1 MLAGRNLVLTVAALT
16 AAVSSVSAVDFGAIQ
31 PNVILVFIDD
41 MGWADL
47 SCFGSRDA
55 TTPNIDRMAS
65 EGIAFEQFY
74 VNSPICS
81 PSRVAISTGQYPQR
95 WGITSYLASR
105 RKNAERGLANW
116 LDPAAPMLARSLKA
130 AGYATGHF
138 GKWHMGGQRDVAEA
152 PPIAAY
158 GFDASLTNFEGMGP
172 KLLPLTMKPGW
183 EKPGRIWADAERL
196 GGPVQWRQRS
206 TITGGF
212 VEAALGFI
220 KEAESGKIP
229 FYINLWP
236 DDVHSPFWPSVGNW
250 RDNKR
255 ELYCAVLEE
264 MDEQLGRLFDYV
276 RDRESLRDNTLV
288 LICSDNGHELG
299 AGQAGPLKGCK
310 THLYEGGIRSPLI
323 VWGPGVVE
331 KRAAGTRNKTSV
343 FAAIDLVPSLLRLT
357 GGEPP
362 AGVTYDGEE
371 LLGTLLGRTQTSRQ
385 APIFFSRPPDRKNFY
400 GFQEL
405 PDLALRQGRWKL
417 LCDYDGARPQLYD
430 LTLDIGESNN
440 LVENHPEVAEELR
453 RKVVGWYKST
463 NVVRTP

>member
-220 KEAESGKIP
+220 KEAEFGKIP

-343 FAAIDLVPSLLRLT
+343 FAAIDLVPSLLRLA

-453 RKVVGWYKST
+453 RKVVSWYKST

>member
-323 VWGPGVVE
+323 VWGPGVVD

-343 FAAIDLVPSLLRLT
+343 FAAIDLVPSLLRLA

-463 NVVRTP
+463 NVARTP

>member
-212 VEAALGFI
+212 VEAALSFI

-463 NVVRTP
+463 NVVKMP

>member
-105 RKNAERGLANW
+105 RKNAERGIANW
-116 LDPAAPMLARSLKA
+116 LDPAAPMLARSLKE

-138 GKWHMGGQRDVAEA
+138 GKWHMGGQRDVVEA

-158 GFDASLTNFEGMGP
+158 GFDASLTNSEGMGP

-196 GGPVQWRQRS
+196 GGPVTWRQRS
-206 TITGGF
+206 TITAGF
-212 VEAALGFI
+212 VEAALQFI
-220 KEAESGKIP
+220 KEAEAGKKS

-236 DDVHSPFWPSVGNW
+236 DDVHSPFWPPVENW

-255 ELYCAVLEE
+255 ELYRAVLEE
-264 MDEQLGRLFDYV
+264 MDEQLAVLFDYV
-276 RDRESLRDNTLV
+276 RDRETLRDNTLI

-310 THLYEGGIRSPLI
+310 TNLYEGGIRSSLI
-323 VWGPGVVE
+323 AWGPGLIE
-331 KRAAGTRNKTSV
+331 KRAVGTRNKTSV

-357 GGEPP
+357 GAKPP
-362 AGVTYDGEE
+362 AGVTYDGEA
-371 LLGTLLGRTQTSRQ
+371 LLETLLGRTQASRQ
-385 APIFFSRPPDRKNFY
+385 APIFFGRPPDRKNFY
-400 GFQEL
+400 GFEEL

-417 LCDYDGARPQLYD
+417 LCDFDGARPQLYD

-440 LVENHPEVAEELR
+440 LVEDHPEVTEELKK
-453 RKVVGWYKST
+453 KVVAWHAKMS
-463 NVVRTP
+463 RIRAR